1 MQPSLSS
8 CDPGGAST
16 SHRRT
21 KKGPVPPWR
30 DRPLAC
36 LRFRLLPRRRLLLG
50 QPLEVFIDRLPVVSR
65 VVAIEN
71 IAGTR
76 LGLGRQSTPA
86 GAVAGVAVGDIAW
99 PLASANRA
107 VLGRVVGLI
116 TPTRAVATARS
127 RTTLLLE
134 FFNYRIQRGDD
145 LVFLLLHA
153 LATSPEIQ
161 ASLDVLHLPRDLRE

>member
-1 MQPSLSS
+1 MGRFGPFELFR
-8 CDPGGAST
+8 CD
-16 SHRRT
+16 
-21 KKGPVPPWR
+21 
-30 DRPLAC
+30 
-36 LRFRLLPRRRLLLG
+36 RLLPRSRLSLG
-50 QPLEVFIDRLPVVSR
+50 QSLEVLVDRLPVMSR

-99 PLASANRA
+99 PLASANRT

-116 TPTRAVATARS
+116 TTTRAVATARS
-127 RTTLLLE
+127 RAALLLE
-134 FFNYRIQRGDD
+134 FFDYRIQRGDD
-145 LVFLLLHA
+145 LVLLLLHT

-161 ASLDVLHLPRDLRE
+161 ASLDVFHLPRDLRE

>member
-1 MQPSLSS
+1 M
-8 CDPGGAST
+8 G
-16 SHRRT
+16 RF
-21 KKGPVPPWR
+21 GPFELCR
-30 DRPLAC
+30 C
-36 LRFRLLPRRRLLLG
+36 NQLLPRSRLSLG
-50 QPLEVFIDRLPVVSR
+50 QSLEVLVDRLPVVSR
-65 VVAIEN
+65 VVAIKN

-116 TPTRAVATARS
+116 TTTRAVATARS
-127 RTTLLLE
+127 RTALLLE
-134 FFNYRIQRGDD
+134 FFDDRIQRGDD
-145 LVFLLLHA
+145 LVFLLLHT

-161 ASLDVLHLPRDLRE
+161 PSLDVLHLPRDLRE